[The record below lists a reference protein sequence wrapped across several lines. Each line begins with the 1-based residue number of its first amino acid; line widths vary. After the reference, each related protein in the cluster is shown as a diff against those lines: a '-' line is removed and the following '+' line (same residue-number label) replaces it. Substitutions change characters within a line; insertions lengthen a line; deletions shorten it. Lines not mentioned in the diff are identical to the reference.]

1 MPPVI
6 QFANPIRFDRLTRIA
21 RVRGVDVYIH
31 WTVFCLAGLMI
42 YASFRKPWLTIAGG
56 ASWLALMLLHECG
69 HMIAAHR
76 RHTHVYAI
84 ELYPLHGLCRF
95 DLPYSRFDHC
105 VIAWGG
111 VIAQAAVALPL
122 LLWVLIFGYTHFD
135 PIDAVLGILGPFS
148 LVIAAYNLLPVGRL
162 DGAIAWA
169 IIPEYIR
176 RRKQSK
182 AKKAAAGSSGWRTY

>member
-1 MPPVI
+1 MPPTI

-31 WTVFCLAGLMI
+31 WTVFLIAGIMI
-42 YASFRKPWLTIAGG
+42 YLSFRKPWVTLAAGT
-56 ASWLALMLLHECG
+56 AWLAMILVHECG

-76 RHTHVYAI
+76 KHTHVYAI
-84 ELYPLHGLCRF
+84 ELYPIHGLCRF

-122 LLWVLIFGYTHFD
+122 LLWVSIFGYTHFD

-148 LVIAAYNLLPVGRL
+148 LLIAAFNLLPVGRL
-162 DGAIAWA
+162 DGAIAWG

-176 RRKQSK
+176 RKKQSK
-182 AKKAAAGSSGWRTY
+182 IKKAAAGSSGWRTY